1 MQPFAQQVAELI
13 ARSSINDGFF
23 SAIYPAT
30 HRATGFAT
38 NCMVGYQRDA
48 TDRATGLATD
58 CRSVINVAT
67 SIAISSATYLTTS
80 CATGCRIVYQRSATG
95 LATDRK
101 TGCRAEPRSPL
112 QRVARRIAGS
122 LFNVAI
128 LVVFSLCNP
137 SPNWLFSSKF
147 HCNQLNDMSFNLIY
161 SNAILQY
168 SQIKKL

>member
-1 MQPFAQQVAELI
+1 MQPVAQRVAELI

-38 NCMVGYQRDA
+38 NCMVGYQRD
-48 TDRATGLATD
+48 ATGLATD

-147 HCNQLNDMSFNLIY
+147 HCNQLNDMSFNLVH

-168 SQIKKL
+168 IQIKKL